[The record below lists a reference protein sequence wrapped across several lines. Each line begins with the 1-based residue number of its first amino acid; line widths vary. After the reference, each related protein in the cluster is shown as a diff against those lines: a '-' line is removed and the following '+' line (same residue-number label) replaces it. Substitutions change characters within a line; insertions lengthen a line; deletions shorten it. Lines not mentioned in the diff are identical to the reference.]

1 MNLIFEGAGQVSD
14 EYLNLN
20 IGALKRA
27 AIDAWMNSHSNGW
40 WEIDGSHYRI
50 TGGDATVTRPGEDGE
65 GGGDWDGNFFL
76 TDWIVDGSKDEEYT
90 SAFADIRT
98 RIDNALKDWDHNLLP
113 KPKNIEEDVEQA
125 RQAMRLLSTAASTS
139 GGATTGG
146 GEIAGYLKS
155 LNQNASSMS
164 GQSMEVF
171 KAKFINQ
178 LESAISGYR
187 GIALVLGNATAAEL
201 KIWTET
207 RATIIDSVTKT
218 TTAFNAAANDDSVNW
233 EVVLKVAGAAV
244 SGAKAFLTGGLSG
257 VLEGAAAG
265 LTLISDMAAISEKE
279 AAKPDSN
286 NYEGIMVAFE
296 TSLTDLSKAI
306 KSEEEQIKTN
316 IDTNFGQVQADKSSY
331 DLTAAVVDDGNP
343 ETKDKTIFEV
353 TDDSQVSVVVINA
366 DLANGIIDVAMPGV
380 AAELA
385 KAADQIFFAGQTK
398 LRRPDG
404 IGLGTNGPS
413 GEIYDLGW
421 RAAELC
427 KDLEWEVVN
436 GAKML
441 RAIIEDLGVQDSS
454 SSDKLEQLQASLNE
468 GSGWDPWD

>member
-1 MNLIFEGAGQVSD
+1 VSE

-40 WEIDGSHYRI
+40 WEIDGSHYRV

-76 TDWIVDGSKDEEYT
+76 TDWIVDGDKDEEYT
-90 SAFADIRT
+90 TQFNNIRT

-113 KPKNIEEDVEQA
+113 KPKTIEEDVEQA

-139 GGATTGG
+139 GGATTGA
-146 GEIAGYLKS
+146 GEISGYLKT
-155 LNQNASSMS
+155 LDQNASSMS
-164 GQSMEVF
+164 GKSMEVF

-187 GIALVLGNATAAEL
+187 GIALVLGNATAAEQ
-201 KIWTET
+201 KIWTEART
-207 RATIIDSVTKT
+207 TVIDSVAKSTA
-218 TTAFNAAANDDSVNW
+218 AFNAYANDDGVNW
-233 EVVLKVAGAAV
+233 EVVLTVAGAAV

-257 VLEGAAAG
+257 VLDGAAAG
-265 LTLISDMAAISEKE
+265 LKLISDLNALD
-279 AAKPDSN
+279 AKNATKPPSLD
-286 NYEGIMVAFE
+286 YEGIMTAFE

-306 KSEEEQIKTN
+306 KAEEEQVKAN
-316 IDTNFGQVQADKSSY
+316 LDTNFDQVEKDKSSY
-331 DLTAAVVDDGNP
+331 DLTALVTDDDPNT
-343 ETKDKTIFEV
+343 EANESKSIFEV
-353 TDDSQVSVVVINA
+353 TDDSQVNVVVINN

-385 KAADQIFFAGQTK
+385 KASDQIFYAGQTK

-404 IGLGTNGPS
+404 IGLGTEGPS
-413 GEIYDLGW
+413 GQIYELGW

-427 KDLEWEVVN
+427 KDLEWEVYN

-441 RAIIEDLGVQDSS
+441 RAIIEDLGVQDS
-454 SSDKLEQLQASLNE
+454 DAQDALEKLQASLSE
-468 GSGWDPWD
+468 GSGWNAWD